1 MMEEEKQQQEVEQ
14 PSEVAGSTI
23 YDRVKRE
30 RDAAQ
35 GRLDEAGR
43 RWRQAYNETG
53 DVMAGFLPKPKDTT
67 DDQKRLRRVAIAQA
81 LGELVGKI
89 GEGIAAFGR
98 GGEGYVTA
106 PLGLYNNTM
115 SRLQQLQDQGVADSK
130 AYDQMMAKIRMGRAE
145 DRLALEK
152 ELYKTAADEVQE
164 YNRDLRI
171 LEAAANREQGAAQR
185 QEDRQRFQA
194 DQKQKDRDL
203 RDRISQRSAAARAAK
218 QGKKDGQYAD
228 FVYAMAPKGV
238 TTTRTDKLGMTTTST
253 REGIEPSIRKALTSI
268 AEKLSAKGV
277 GLDSISELAEKYI
290 QIHGEDDFKKEAVNF
305 WGAVADAIDDGY
317 SIDQIA
323 AAIK

>member
-1 MMEEEKQQQEVEQ
+1 MTEEEKQQQEIVQ
-14 PSEVAGSTI
+14 PIEVAEPTI

-89 GEGIAAFGR
+89 GEGIAAFGH

-152 ELYKTAADEVQE
+152 ELYKTAADEVQG

-185 QEDRQRFQA
+185 QENRQQFQA
-194 DQKQKDRDL
+194 EQKQKDRDL

-218 QGKKDGQYAD
+218 QGKKDDPYAD

-238 TTTRTDKLGMTTTST
+238 TTTHTDKLGMTTTST
-253 REGIEPSIRKALTSI
+253 REGIEPSIRKALAPI
-268 AEKLSAKGV
+268 AQKLSAKGV
-277 GLDSISELAEKYI
+277 GLDSISELTEKYI
-290 QIHGEDDFKKEAVNF
+290 QRRSAEDYKKNAVTFWDGVVDFLNA
-305 WGAVADAIDDGY
+305 GY
-317 SIDQIA
+317 SLDEIA
-323 AAIK
+323 ETI